1 MISLCVSGSS
11 EGYLL
16 RSRDISC
23 FVWLSRNERSPG
35 VDRSVTEDMSVI
47 DVSSSPLRCRISHS
61 SASKIGE
68 EDLVESE

>member
-23 FVWLSRNERSPG
+23 FVWLSRNVISAG
-35 VDRSVTEDMSVI
+35 VGRFVTEDMGVI
-47 DVSSSPLRCRISHS
+47 DVSSRPLRCRISHS

-68 EDLVESE
+68 DLVESE